1 MGTTI
6 ALATS
11 HLVPSSHVSQQINHH
26 PVPLMSYYLCLQ
38 RASGWRLN
46 FSLAPFPSVCL
57 LPVEC
62 GFFGF
67 APSVKD
73 GLTASCK
80 YSANHTPCRHLP
92 PNICFFIVRSIL
104 FDPLFGMRPPRQLPS
119 DQRMGLHSAN
129 RQFGLSDIFCSFSFR
144 GAVHLPYI
152 IALVKRL
159 KRSYDF
165 CTAPCTTTV
174 SES

>member
-46 FSLAPFPSVCL
+46 FSLAPFPSACL

-80 YSANHTPCRHLP
+80 YAVPTIHHVDIFHRTFVFYRTQHSFRSVVRNAAAPSASIGSAHGPPLGQSAIRSVRHLLL
-92 PNICFFIVRSIL
+92 FFFSWSGSSTIHH
-104 FDPLFGMRPPRQLPS
+104 RP
-119 DQRMGLHSAN
+119 
-129 RQFGLSDIFCSFSFR
+129 
-144 GAVHLPYI
+144 
-152 IALVKRL
+152 
-159 KRSYDF
+159 
-165 CTAPCTTTV
+165 
-174 SES
+174 SEASKEKLWLLYCAMHHHCI

>member
-6 ALATS
+6 SLATS

-46 FSLAPFPSVCL
+46 FSLAPFPFACF

-73 GLTASCK
+73 GLTAGCK
-80 YSANHTPCRHLP
+80 YAVPTIHHVDIFHRTFAFYRTRHSFRSVVRNAAAPSASIGSAHGPPLGQSALRSVRHLL
-92 PNICFFIVRSIL
+92 FF
-104 FDPLFGMRPPRQLPS
+104 F
-119 DQRMGLHSAN
+119 
-129 RQFGLSDIFCSFSFR
+129 FSWS
-144 GAVHLPYI
+144 GSSTYI

-165 CTAPCTTTV
+165 CTAPCTITV

>member
-26 PVPLMSYYLCLQ
+26 PLPLMSYYLCLQ

-46 FSLAPFPSVCL
+46 FSLAPFPSACL

-80 YSANHTPCRHLP
+80 YAVPTIHH
-92 PNICFFIVRSIL
+92 V
-104 FDPLFGMRPPRQLPS
+104 
-119 DQRMGLHSAN
+119 
-129 RQFGLSDIFCSFSFR
+129 DIFHRTFVFLSYSAFFSIRCSECGRPVSFHR
-144 GAVHLPYI
+144 ISAWASTRPIGNSVCPTSF
-152 IALVKRL
+152 ALFLFVERFIYHT
-159 KRSYDF
+159 SS
-165 CTAPCTTTV
+165 P
-174 SES
+174 